1 MFTDDDVP
9 VYADKENT
17 TLKTSQDDNGN
28 LIFYESVRTQA
39 AMASISMEDGYR
51 GEIVALVGGLGE
63 KKVDRGT
70 NRATLPHQTGSTMK
84 PIAAY
89 CLAVDSKIINYS
101 SPMADTPYYLKSDH
115 QVLDTDR
122 CLKLGLSTDKYNA
135 VNQSRDDVWRDWPT
149 NYGGARRRWC
159 HHAGV

>member
-1 MFTDDDVP
+1 
-9 VYADKENT
+9 
-17 TLKTSQDDNGN
+17 
-28 LIFYESVRTQA
+28 
-39 AMASISMEDGYR
+39 MEDGHR
-51 GEIVALVGGLGE
+51 CEIVCPGLVAWAE

-122 CLKLGLSTDKYNA
+122 CLKLGLSY
-135 VNQSRDDVWRDWPT
+135 
-149 NYGGARRRWC
+149 
-159 HHAGV
+159 